1 MKGTKSVILTFSG
14 NIEAVDSGERR
25 MISGKIAPYGEVGY
39 TSAGKVV
46 FAEGS
51 ITAPETSKVK
61 LLMSHDNSAV
71 VGRMQSMTSAKDGLY
86 ASFKVSASSRGSDA
100 ILLAQE
106 QLMDGLSVGVEV
118 TASKPEKDYL
128 LVTAATLREVSL
140 VESAAFASAAVQKIA
155 AAVGDM
161 PVAPVE
167 AAESTSTKITTTN
180 TVINTTTTETETES
194 EAAVTTAPDTNAPEA
209 TDATEQAAPTV
220 EAARKIILPS
230 ALNSQRVRTPIVS
243 MSTYTEHKIKA
254 ALGSDESKLYVTA
267 ADDSFAT
274 NPAFNPTQYLSEF
287 VTNTRF
293 PRSAI
298 DACSRGVLPPTG
310 TTINVPSLVDSN
322 GGLNGVAPTVTV
334 EAEAGAVSNTG
345 MVTEYLTGTVNK
357 YSGMNTLS
365 VELLE
370 RTNDPNF
377 YNELTNQLQVAYMNA
392 TDQAVITAINATGFT
407 STGVA
412 ATAAGLISYTAEST
426 ANVYKNSGY
435 FAQNFVGSTGI
446 YNLLLGAVDT
456 TGRPIFNAYQP
467 NPSALAN
474 AGGMVS
480 NNSVRGNMLGL
491 DLYVDRF
498 MTAGVADNSAFIL
511 APEAFTVYES
521 PQAYMSVN
529 VVSNLQVQI
538 AIYGFMATIA
548 KIPHGICRLNI
559 S

>member
-1 MKGTKSVILTFSG
+1 MPVLLTFSQEIQAADTEKRTIYG
-14 NIEAVDSGERR
+14 MV
-25 MISGKIAPYGEVGY
+25 APYGEIGH
-39 TSAGKVV
+39 TSAGPVM
-46 FAEGS
+46 FERGS
-51 ITAPETSKVK
+51 IAIPDATKIK
-61 LLMSHDNSAV
+61 LLSQHQQDKP
-71 VGRMQSMTSAKDGLY
+71 VGRAMSFSDSTEGVY
-86 ASFKVSASSRGSDA
+86 GSFKLSSSSRGQDA
-100 ILLAQE
+100 LVLAQE
-106 QLMDGLSVGVEV
+106 NLVSGLSVGVDV
-118 TASKPEKDYL
+118 TASKPMGDYL
-128 LVTAATLREVSL
+128 LVTAAVLKEVSL
-140 VESAAFASAAVQKIA
+140 VESAAFSSASVTDIA
-155 AAVGDM
+155 AAR
-161 PVAPVE
+161 AALE
-167 AAESTSTKITTTN
+167 AATSTKETT
-180 TVINTTTTETETES
+180 IHTTIVEIETETES
-194 EAAVTTAPDTNAPEA
+194 EEAVTTAPENTPENTPVEVSA
-209 TDATEQAAPTV
+209 EAAPV
-220 EAARKIILPS
+220 EASRQIIRPS
-230 ALNSQRVRTPIVS
+230 ALNSQRVRTPITS
-243 MSTYTEHKIKA
+243 MGSYTEHKIKA
-254 ALGSDESKLYVTA
+254 ALGSDDSKLYVTA

-287 VTNTRF
+287 ITNTRF

-298 DACSRGVLPPTG
+298 DACSRGVLPPVG

-345 MVTEYLTGTVNK
+345 MVTEYLSGTVNK

-370 RTNDPNF
+370 RTQDPNF

-392 TDQAVITAINATGFT
+392 TDSAVIAAINATGFT

-467 NPSALAN
+467 NPSSLAN

-521 PQAYMSVN
+521 PQAFMSVN

-548 KIPHGICRLNI
+548 KIPNGICRLNI

>member
-1 MKGTKSVILTFSG
+1 MLHLTF
-14 NIEAVDSGERR
+14 NNAIEAADTERR
-25 MISGKIAPYGEVGY
+25 MISGKIAPYNEVGY
-39 TSAGKVV
+39 TSAGPVV
-46 FAEGS
+46 FERGS
-51 ITAPETSKVK
+51 IAIPDVTKIK
-61 LLMSHDNSAV
+61 LLMQHDSTKP
-71 VGRMQSMTSAKDGLY
+71 VGRATYSSDDESGIY
-86 ASFKVSASSRGSDA
+86 ASFKISSSTRGQDA
-100 ILLAQE
+100 LVLAQE
-106 QLMDGLSVGVEV
+106 NLVSGLSVGVDV
-118 TASKPEKDYL
+118 SASKQMKGYL
-128 LVTAATLREVSL
+128 LVTAAVLKEVSL
-140 VESAAFASAAVQKIA
+140 VESAAFDSAAVTDIA
-155 AAVGDM
+155 AAK
-161 PVAPVE
+161 AALE
-167 AAESTSTKITTTN
+167 AASMKTTIIHTEM
-180 TVINTTTTETETES
+180 IETETETES
-194 EAAVTTAPDTNAPEA
+194 EETVTTAPIDTPDVPAEKP
-209 TDATEQAAPTV
+209 V
-220 EAARKIILPS
+220 EAAPVQAARPIIRPS
-230 ALNSQRVRTPIVS
+230 VLDSQTVRTPITS
-243 MSTYTEHKIKA
+243 MPKYTEHKIKA
-254 ALGSDESKLYVTA
+254 ALGNQDSMLYITA
-267 ADDSFAT
+267 ADDSFST

-287 VTNTRF
+287 ITNTRF

-298 DACSRGVLPPTG
+298 DACSRGVLPATG

-345 MVTEYLTGTVNK
+345 MVTEYLTGTVSK

-377 YNELTNQLQVAYMNA
+377 YAELTNQLQVAYMNA
-392 TDQAVITAINATGFT
+392 TDAAVIAAINATGFT
-407 STGVA
+407 STSVA

-467 NPSALAN
+467 NPSSLAN

-498 MTAGVADNSAFIL
+498 MAAGVADNSAFIL

-521 PQAYMSVN
+521 PQAFMSVN
-529 VVSNLQVQI
+529 KVSNLQVEI

-548 KIPHGICRLNI
+548 KIPYGICRLNI

>member
-1 MKGTKSVILTFSG
+1 MLLTFSG
-14 NIEAVDSGERR
+14 NIEAVDNGDRR
-25 MISGKIAPYGEVGY
+25 TISGKIAPYGEVGN
-39 TSAGKVV
+39 TSAGRVV
-46 FAEGS
+46 FAENS
-51 ITAPETSKVK
+51 ITVPEPSKVK
-61 LLMSHDNSAV
+61 LLMSHDNSKP
-71 VGRMQSMTSAKDGLY
+71 VGRMQSVTSNKTGLY
-86 ASFKVSASSRGSDA
+86 GSFKVSASTRGSDA

-118 TASKPEKDYL
+118 EDSRQEKDYL
-128 LVTAATLREVSL
+128 LVTAATLKEVSL
-140 VESAAFASAAVQKIA
+140 VESAAFSSAAVLKISA
-155 AAVGDM
+155 TQNAEDANQPTETTGETVDKAPEEIASEATFLPDGATVTLKSVSYEKDDSEGDTT
-161 PVAPVE
+161 PVE
-167 AAESTSTKITTTN
+167 AA
-180 TVINTTTTETETES
+180 
-194 EAAVTTAPDTNAPEA
+194 
-209 TDATEQAAPTV
+209 
-220 EAARKIILPS
+220 RRIIKPS
-230 ALNSQRVRTPIVS
+230 ALNSQRVRTPITN
-243 MSTYTEHKIKA
+243 MGAYTEHKIKA
-254 ALGSDESKLYVTA
+254 ALGNDESKLYVTA
-267 ADDSFAT
+267 ADDSWTT

-293 PRSAI
+293 PRSAV
-298 DACSRGVLPPTG
+298 DACSKGVLPPKG
-310 TTINVPSLVDSN
+310 NTINVPALVDSN

-334 EAEAGAVSNTG
+334 EAEAGAVSATG

-370 RTNDPNF
+370 RTDNPQF
-377 YNELTNQLQVAYMNA
+377 FSELTNQLQIAYMNA

-446 YNLLLGAVDT
+446 YNLLLGAVDS

-467 NPSALAN
+467 NAAALAN
-474 AGGMVS
+474 AAGMVS
-480 NNSVRGNMLGL
+480 NNSVRGNVLGL

-498 MTAGVADNSAFIL
+498 MTAGVADDSAFIL

-529 VVSNLQVQI
+529 VVSNLQVQV

-548 KIPHGICRLNI
+548 KIPNGICRLNI
-559 S
+559 A

>member
-1 MKGTKSVILTFSG
+1 MLLTFSG
-14 NIEAVDSGERR
+14 NIEAVDNGDRR
-25 MISGKIAPYGEVGY
+25 TISGKIAPYGEVGA
-39 TSAGKVV
+39 TSAGRVV
-46 FAEGS
+46 FAENS
-51 ITAPETSKVK
+51 ITVPEPSKVK
-61 LLMSHDNSAV
+61 LLMQHDNSKP
-71 VGRMQSMTSAKDGLY
+71 VGRMQSVTSNKTGLY
-86 ASFKVSASSRGSDA
+86 ASFKVSASTRGSDA

-118 TASKPEKDYL
+118 DDSRQEKDYL
-128 LVTAATLREVSL
+128 LVTAATLKEVSL
-140 VESAAFASAAVQKIA
+140 VESAAFPSAAVLKIA
-155 AAVGDM
+155 AQENAVD
-161 PVAPVE
+161 PNQP
-167 AAESTSTKITTTN
+167 
-180 TVINTTTTETETES
+180 TETTGETVDKAPEEMAS
-194 EAAVTTAPDTNAPEA
+194 EATFLPDGATVTLKSVSYEKDDSEGDTTP
-209 TDATEQAAPTV
+209 V
-220 EAARKIILPS
+220 EAARKIIKPS
-230 ALNSQRVRTPIVS
+230 ALNSQRVRTPITN
-243 MSTYTEHKIKA
+243 MGAYTEHKIKA
-254 ALGSDESKLYVTA
+254 ALGNDESKLYVTA
-267 ADDSFAT
+267 ADDSWTT

-293 PRSAI
+293 PRSAV
-298 DACSRGVLPPTG
+298 DACSKGVLPPKG
-310 TTINVPSLVDSN
+310 NTINVPALVDSN

-334 EAEAGAVSNTG
+334 EAEAGAVSATG

-370 RTNDPNF
+370 RTDNPQF
-377 YNELTNQLQVAYMNA
+377 FSELTNQLQIAYMNA

-446 YNLLLGAVDT
+446 YNLLLGAVDS

-467 NPSALAN
+467 NAAALAN
-474 AGGMVS
+474 AAGMVS
-480 NNSVRGNMLGL
+480 NNSVRGNVLGL

-498 MTAGVADNSAFIL
+498 MTAGVADDSAFIL

-529 VVSNLQVQI
+529 VVSNLQVQV

-548 KIPHGICRLNI
+548 KIPNGICRLNI
-559 S
+559 A